1 MTVSYQGRSQIA
13 YPRLFTGVFL
23 IAFATLLLEV
33 SFIRVLSYTIWY
45 HFAYVIIASALLG
58 YGASGTLLAVRPKIG
73 AGNLRGSLAA
83 FTLFAAFTCLGALGY
98 VAFVPLH
105 PMSILSDP
113 KQMFV
118 LVTYLIVGVT
128 PFFFSG
134 LAVCLSLREAA
145 TRVDRLYFWDLVGAG
160 LGCLSAVYLMNL
172 LSPPGA
178 VVVAGAAFTTAA
190 FVFATAWST
199 RFSIAVVTAVLVA
212 GSGLARH
219 LPFTPAR
226 TKEIS
231 THIRELGMEP
241 RLSYWSAL
249 FRTDLVENVRP
260 LTDTKHCPEWG
271 VSVVARSDCDQPLF
285 YVAHDGTAGTYI
297 YDLRKHAEFPHFG
310 YNVLHSPYLIVN
322 PDPHVLVIGVGGG
335 RDLIMARQNGA
346 AMVTGVELD
355 PNTLKIIK
363 SDVNDVANGF
373 FNQPAIRLMKGEGRH
388 FVRST
393 DEKFDLIQLTGVD
406 TLAAEFSGAYVLAEN
421 YLYTTEAIHDYLDH
435 LKPRGILSFTTG
447 GLVPHEPRAPG
458 RMVSI
463 GRRALLERGIERP
476 EDHIAVIDSGRLF
489 VEIMIRA
496 EPFEAREVALLKA
509 YAERMKFLPL
519 WLPGSGGH
527 PVFRGLASFGGA
539 ERRKLLDQLKYDVS
553 ATTDDRPFFF
563 SLYRWRDLLGP
574 VLLAP
579 THVSALGQTILALL
593 VIALTFLGAVFVL
606 GPLLVLRRRGILEG
620 GGEAIGILLYFLAVG
635 LGFMLFEVSLIQR
648 FILFLGYPTYSLTVT
663 IFSLLIF
670 AGLGS
675 FLSRNWVGREKV
687 FLPAGVLALAALAAF
702 YMKGFPPIQAQLI
715 GTPILIRSVVT
726 IAVLTPLGLV
736 MGMFFP
742 LGVRRA
748 ASVHEDLVP
757 WAWAINGCA
766 SVTAAVLAVALA
778 MSQGF
783 ARVWILS
790 VCIYALGVGALLI
803 TGRRSQ
809 APAQS
814 GA

>member
-260 LTDTKHCPEWG
+260 LTGTKHCPEWG

-310 YNVLHSPYLIVN
+310 
-322 PDPHVLVIGVGGG
+322 
-335 RDLIMARQNGA
+335 
-346 AMVTGVELD
+346 
-355 PNTLKIIK
+355 
-363 SDVNDVANGF
+363 
-373 FNQPAIRLMKGEGRH
+373 
-388 FVRST
+388 
-393 DEKFDLIQLTGVD
+393 
-406 TLAAEFSGAYVLAEN
+406 
-421 YLYTTEAIHDYLDH
+421 
-435 LKPRGILSFTTG
+435 
-447 GLVPHEPRAPG
+447 
-458 RMVSI
+458 
-463 GRRALLERGIERP
+463 
-476 EDHIAVIDSGRLF
+476 
-489 VEIMIRA
+489 
-496 EPFEAREVALLKA
+496 
-509 YAERMKFLPL
+509 
-519 WLPGSGGH
+519 
-527 PVFRGLASFGGA
+527 
-539 ERRKLLDQLKYDVS
+539 
-553 ATTDDRPFFF
+553 
-563 SLYRWRDLLGP
+563 
-574 VLLAP
+574 
-579 THVSALGQTILALL
+579 
-593 VIALTFLGAVFVL
+593 
-606 GPLLVLRRRGILEG
+606 
-620 GGEAIGILLYFLAVG
+620 
-635 LGFMLFEVSLIQR
+635 
-648 FILFLGYPTYSLTVT
+648 
-663 IFSLLIF
+663 
-670 AGLGS
+670 
-675 FLSRNWVGREKV
+675 
-687 FLPAGVLALAALAAF
+687 
-702 YMKGFPPIQAQLI
+702 
-715 GTPILIRSVVT
+715 
-726 IAVLTPLGLV
+726 
-736 MGMFFP
+736 
-742 LGVRRA
+742 
-748 ASVHEDLVP
+748 
-757 WAWAINGCA
+757 
-766 SVTAAVLAVALA
+766 
-778 MSQGF
+778 
-783 ARVWILS
+783 
-790 VCIYALGVGALLI
+790 
-803 TGRRSQ
+803 
-809 APAQS
+809 
-814 GA
+814 